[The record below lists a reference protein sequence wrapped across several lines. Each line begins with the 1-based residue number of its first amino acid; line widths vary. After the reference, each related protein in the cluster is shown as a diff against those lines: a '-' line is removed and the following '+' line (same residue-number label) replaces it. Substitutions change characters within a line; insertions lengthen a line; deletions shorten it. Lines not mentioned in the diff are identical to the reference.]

1 MYQKALGANI
11 KGIMWWGQCSREKVL
26 NYYLEQVPGNNLTN
40 KQKLAVF
47 GASFGPEVAGGQ
59 NWRQTTRSPIGN
71 KMLIEV
77 NLEQMPGATGSQE
90 DLHGA
95 IGSASTITQQG

>member
-1 MYQKALGANI
+1 M
-11 KGIMWWGQCSREKVL
+11 
-26 NYYLEQVPGNNLTN
+26 EQVPGNNLR
-40 KQKLAVF
+40 KKLAVL

-95 IGSASTITQQG
+95 IRSASTINQLG